1 MSALAVL
8 YIAPDTIAPLHVVS
22 VIVLRVC
29 FQPLHPDMQF
39 DSEMSFVEWE
49 KVHGVGSSANR
60 DGRRG
65 AVQHCRVRTFNAVT
79 SDTPCLVLECF
90 SGDSQSCTNFECTVQ
105 LVIGLGS
112 THLPQRAERIWN
124 DQQIVFSL
132 AREVCCGHLGRF
144 MLLWRLG
151 GLKKFR
157 STVLHVIC
165 VGQQTLTSAACC
177 FLPGGD
183 V

>member
-1 MSALAVL
+1 MLPTFASRHA
-8 YIAPDTIAPLHVVS
+8 IRQQDVVR
-22 VIVLRVC
+22 RVG
-29 FQPLHPDMQF
+29 
-39 DSEMSFVEWE
+39 E
-49 KVHGVGSSANR
+49 VHGVGSSANR

-79 SDTPCLVLECF
+79 SDTPCLVLKCF
-90 SGDSQSCTNFECTVQ
+90 PGDSQSCQISSAQCNLLLGWVPLICHRGRSEFET
-105 LVIGLGS
+105 
-112 THLPQRAERIWN
+112 T
-124 DQQIVFSL
+124 QIVFSL

-144 MLLWRLG
+144 MLLWCLG
-151 GLKKFR
+151 VLKKFR